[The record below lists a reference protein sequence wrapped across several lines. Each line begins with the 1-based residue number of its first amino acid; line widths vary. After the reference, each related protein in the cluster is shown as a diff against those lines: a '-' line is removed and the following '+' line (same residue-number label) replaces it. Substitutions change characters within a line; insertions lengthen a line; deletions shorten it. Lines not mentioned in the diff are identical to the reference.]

1 MVRRVPIEKVLFLLL
16 RAGVCGEPVDAEVID
31 SLNADSLSELYNIS
45 STHDV
50 AHILGAALSKCGK
63 LGDDDCSK
71 SFRGKAMLAM
81 SRYERIHYDLQS
93 ICDALEQAQIPF
105 IPLKGS
111 VLRTYYP
118 QPWMRTSCDIDIL
131 VQPEMLGKAETILEG
146 TLKYTNRGRRD
157 HDVSLFSPSGVHLEL
172 HFDMLEDWYS
182 TGNAKTILNRVWEDA
197 VPETGWCFRCRLSD
211 ELFYFYHIAH
221 MAKHFQAGG
230 CGVRSFLDIW
240 IMNHRMEFD
249 QTARRELLQQGGLLK
264 FAQATEELSEA
275 WFSGKQKM
283 GDMLKQL
290 QDYILRAGLY
300 GDSENRAALGQVKNG
315 GKIRYILFRR
325 IFLPYAYLKAEY
337 PILEKK
343 KWLMPIYQVVRWC
356 RVLKRKETIRRVAE
370 LKVNAKVSDKDTA
383 AVAKLLEYLGL

>member
-1 MVRRVPIEKVLFLLL
+1 M
-16 RAGVCGEPVDAEVID
+16 RAGVCGESVDAEVID
-31 SLNADSLSELYNIS
+31 SLNADTLSELYNIS

-50 AHILGAALSKCGK
+50 AHILGVALAKCGK
-63 LGDDDCSK
+63 LGEDTHSK
-71 SFRGKAMLAM
+71 SFRGKTYLAM
-81 SRYERIHYDLQS
+81 ARYERINYDLQS
-93 ICDALEQAQIPF
+93 ICDALEQAGIPF

-111 VLRTYYP
+111 VLRAYYP
-118 QPWMRTSCDIDIL
+118 EPWMRTSCDIDIL
-131 VQPEMLGKAETILEG
+131 VKPEMLDKAVATLETSIG
-146 TLKYTNRGRRD
+146 YINRGRGD
-157 HDVSLFSPSGVHLEL
+157 HDVSLFSSSGVHLEL
-172 HFDMLEDWYS
+172 HFDMLEDWYAA
-182 TGNAKTILNRVWEDA
+182 GNAKAVLSRVWEDA
-197 VPETGWCFRCRLSD
+197 VPETGWRFRYRLSD

-264 FAQATEELSEA
+264 FAQAAEELSET

-315 GKIRYILFRR
+315 GKVRYVLFRR
-325 IFLPYAYLKAEY
+325 LFLPYAYLKAEY

-356 RVLKRKETIRRVAE
+356 RALKRKETIRRVAE